1 MGELDLVWGLLL
13 VLAVFLISSFLT
25 LVLLVCVG
33 WNPLVS
39 RINDEAGAVAALVV
53 GAVAVWG
60 LLRWVKKS

>member
-1 MGELDLVWGLLL
+1 MGEIDLVWGLLL
-13 VLAVFLISSFLT
+13 VLADFLISSFLT

-39 RINDEAGAVAALVV
+39 RTNDEAGMVAALVV